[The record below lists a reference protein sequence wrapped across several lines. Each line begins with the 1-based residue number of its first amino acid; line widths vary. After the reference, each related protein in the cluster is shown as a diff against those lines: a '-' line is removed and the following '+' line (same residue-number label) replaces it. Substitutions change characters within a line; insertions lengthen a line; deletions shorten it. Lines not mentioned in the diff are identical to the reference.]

1 MTSTMVESST
11 ILVNSWIHRIQSEG
25 GVADIEIYEDIRR
38 LSGEIISRACFGSNY
53 SKGEEIFSKLRALQA
68 LVSDKSLLSAIP
80 VMRCL
85 PTKRNRKIQ
94 SLGKEIRE
102 MLLKIVNDRLTDH
115 TAEADLLQMILEG
128 AKNGDLDNNEIDNFI
143 VDNCK
148 NIYLAGYETSSTS
161 AVWTLMLLALNP
173 EWQTRVRAEISEV
186 CGKQLPNAAILPKMK
201 TLTMVINE
209 SMRLYPTAP
218 IITREALQ
226 EMKFGGLTIPK
237 GVTIWTFLPMLHQ
250 DPEIWGPDANK
261 FNPER
266 FANGVTAACK
276 LPQVFMPF
284 GFGPRLCLGMP
295 FALAELKILLTL
307 LISNF
312 SFSISPTYQ
321 HSPVFTLVLE
331 PEQGMNLL
339 VKRV

>member
-80 VMRCL
+80 GMRCL

-94 SLGKEIRE
+94 SLGKEFEKCFSRYVDPDVVGFE
-102 MLLKIVNDRLTDH
+102 SRM
-115 TAEADLLQMILEG
+115 ADS
-128 AKNGDLDNNEIDNFI
+128 
-143 VDNCK
+143 C
-148 NIYLAGYETSSTS
+148 
-161 AVWTLMLLALNP
+161 
-173 EWQTRVRAEISEV
+173 RAEISEV

-295 FALAELKILLTL
+295 FALQNSK
-307 LISNF
+307 F
-312 SFSISPTYQ
+312 C
-321 HSPVFTLVLE
+321 
-331 PEQGMNLL
+331 
-339 VKRV
+339 